1 MALAVNLLVFGAYQE
16 GGEFHLI
23 FFEGMPADESL
34 VIFSGLITSS
44 DPVMLIV
51 GGIFGILLL
60 VLGHMLVL
68 VLGITS
74 AGLQAVRLEYV
85 EFFGKFYEGG
95 GESYDPFGYVR
106 QYTTED

>member
-1 MALAVNLLVFGAYQE
+1 
-16 GGEFHLI
+16 
-23 FFEGMPADESL
+23 
-34 VIFSGLITSS
+34 
-44 DPVMLIV
+44 
-51 GGIFGILLL
+51 
-60 VLGHMLVL
+60 MLVL